1 MCSDRVDSVVIGKA
15 AQRRTPL
22 HMRSLRGGTLKARS
36 PNRAT
41 PHRGAL
47 ALDES
52 EFGIFSGDW
61 LSGPRSDTAHG
72 LEPRRR
78 WAAMNAVSGRV
89 RETEIVPQSTALSR
103 SWSFSAVG
111 KQGQTGKRPRKR
123 GSLSSDRSLFRI
135 SDCTSCYPIAP
146 AASRRDKST
155 KAQSRCSRTPL
166 RLNPT
171 ALTWPGP
178 PAVSPD
184 PRSPRSAGAG
194 RYGSQRG
201 VRAHSGHIRFL
212 FGEHD

>member
-103 SWSFSAVG
+103 SWSFSGVG

-135 SDCTSCYPIAP
+135 SDCTSSYPIAP

-155 KAQSRCSRTPL
+155 EPLQQDAAGVNPDRVGLARNAGGIAGSPVAAVRRCRQV
-166 RLNPT
+166 RLAAWSAST
-171 ALTWPGP
+171 FKSYT
-178 PAVSPD
+178 VS
-184 PRSPRSAGAG
+184 
-194 RYGSQRG
+194 
-201 VRAHSGHIRFL
+201 VWRA
-212 FGEHD
+212 